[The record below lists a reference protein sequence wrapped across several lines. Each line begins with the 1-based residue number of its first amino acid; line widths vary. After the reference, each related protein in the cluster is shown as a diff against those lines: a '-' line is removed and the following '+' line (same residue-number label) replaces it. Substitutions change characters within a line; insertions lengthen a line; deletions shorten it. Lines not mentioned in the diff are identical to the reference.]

1 MLNLVLA
8 VKLLPNRDRPD
19 VDVDGDS
26 DADAELEAVLGE
38 LEATVAVADELAVSV
53 DCC

>member
-26 DADAELEAVLGE
+26 DAELEAVLGE